1 MKSIIYNMEEEY
13 LSLFDYL
20 GKPAGEKL
28 GYDVAS
34 AAGKAGEPTK
44 RKMVTNAKYKG
55 PVNMFRREFLNE
67 YFENK
72 QR

>member
-1 MKSIIYNMEEEY
+1 MKSIIYNMKEEY

-20 GKPAGEKL
+20 GKPAGEAL
-28 GYDVAS
+28 GLEVAT

-44 RKMVTNAKYKG
+44 RKMVTNAKYTG
-55 PVNMFRREFLNE
+55 PVNMFRKEFLKE

>member
-1 MKSIIYNMEEEY
+1 MIYKMEEEY
-13 LSLFDYL
+13 VSLFDYL

-28 GYDVAS
+28 GLEVAT

-44 RKMVTNAKYKG
+44 RKMVANAKYKG

-67 YFENK
+67 YFKNG
-72 QR
+72 